1 MLLTLTLI
9 VIAIVVLALA
19 GYLIAVAAALIRA
32 RRNVANLAGG
42 LEAIAGQ
49 VAPLGDQLKTT
60 NAALGELLDALGT
73 VDHHLLGVAR
83 LLRG

>member
-1 MLLTLTLI
+1 MLLTLTLV

-19 GYLIAVAAALIRA
+19 GYLIAVAAALMGA
-32 RRNVANLAGG
+32 RRNVARLAGG
-42 LEAIAGQ
+42 LETIASQ
-49 VAPLGDQLKTT
+49 VAPLGDQLNTT
-60 NAALGELLDALGT
+60 NAALGELLEALGT